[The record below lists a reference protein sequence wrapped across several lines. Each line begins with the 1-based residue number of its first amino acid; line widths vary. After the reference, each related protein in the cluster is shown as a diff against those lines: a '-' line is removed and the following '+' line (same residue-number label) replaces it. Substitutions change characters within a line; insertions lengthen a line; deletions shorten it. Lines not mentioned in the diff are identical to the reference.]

1 MNAMNDTTE
10 VNAGSSG
17 AISVDAP
24 WIDAGS
30 VDAVVSVD
38 QAEQRLRAIVREL
51 GSCIVAFSGGV
62 DSALVL
68 KVATD
73 ELGPN
78 AFGVTAVSE
87 SLPEGELDGAATI
100 SRAIGARHEI
110 VRTHEVDDPS
120 YRANPANRCYFCK
133 NELYAV
139 LAQMA
144 REHGVRWV
152 VDGFNLD
159 DERDWRPG
167 RKAARE
173 RGVRSPLAEAGFT
186 KSAVRTLARALCL
199 EVWDKPALACLSS
212 RFPYGSAITPEGLR
226 QVDRAERAVR
236 AIGFA
241 QCRVRH
247 FGELARVEVAAE
259 DLPRAL
265 EAETR
270 AQIERGVR
278 SAGYR
283 FVEIRDE
290 GYVAGN
296 LNRSGHD

>member
-1 MNAMNDTTE
+1 MIRIVAP
-10 VNAGSSG
+10 AH
-17 AISVDAP
+17 DANT
-24 WIDAGS
+24 INLDE
-30 VDAVVSVD
+30 
-38 QAEQRLRAIVREL
+38 AEQRLRAIVREL

-68 KVATD
+68 RVATD
-73 ELGPN
+73 ELSPN
-78 AFGVTAVSE
+78 ALGITAVSE
-87 SLPEGELDGAATI
+87 SLAEGELDGAVAI
-100 SRAIGARHEI
+100 ASAIGARHEI
-110 VRTHEVDDPS
+110 VRTNEVDDPN
-120 YRANPANRCYFCK
+120 YRVNPANRCYFCK

-144 REHGVRWV
+144 RERGVQWV

-186 KSAVRTLARALCL
+186 KSAVRTLARTLRL

-226 QVDRAERAVR
+226 QVDRAEQAVR
-236 AIGFA
+236 ASGFTV
-241 QCRVRH
+241 CRVRH
-247 FGELARVEVAAE
+247 FGELARVEVAPE
-259 DLPRAL
+259 DLPRAR

-283 FVEIRDE
+283 FVEISDE

-296 LNRSGHD
+296 LNLSTRA